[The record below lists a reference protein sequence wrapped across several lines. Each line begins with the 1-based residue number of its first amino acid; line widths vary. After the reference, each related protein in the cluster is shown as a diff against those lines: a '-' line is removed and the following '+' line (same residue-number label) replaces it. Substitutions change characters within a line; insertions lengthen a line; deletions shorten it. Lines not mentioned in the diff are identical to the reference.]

1 MSLFFPPN
9 RGQGLNPWGLFVPPL
24 PTQSAGGPGLSL
36 EEVPPCRTEGCR
48 WHGHPEFGGLCSTCG
63 EGWTPQRLEQLR
75 LLAKEA
81 EAETRARDFEDWD
94 EPGVTL
100 SQQEY
105 DRLRRGVECW
115 VADRPGAPDSF
126 GAMTY
131 VSKLLL
137 ESYRLLTPDQ
147 ARGLWRAVEPM
158 VLDVHD
164 QIAGEA
170 RSKFVVLL
178 ASFLRSPERWCR
190 IPPHV
195 REEFWPDEAKH
206 GGTCT
211 WSVCAPYTS
220 GSGGFPYNE
229 ILRMRLPLFRESK
242 LMAAACLRRTTLPE
256 SVKRRIRNARG
267 RPGPDIPPRLV
278 KRIFLWFA
286 PEVRPEA
293 CSWMVCSSFRGD
305 DDESG
310 EWFNFL
316 DHMRRRPGDD

>member
-1 MSLFFPPN
+1 MSLSV
-9 RGQGLNPWGLFVPPL
+9 LL
-24 PTQSAGGPGLSL
+24 SARRNGPINSISGWDGT
-36 EEVPPCRTEGCR
+36 PCRIAGCN
-48 WHGHPEFGGLCSTCG
+48 WHGHPEFGGLCSLCG
-63 EGWTPQRLEQLR
+63 QGWTAQRLEQLH

-81 EAETRARDFEDWD
+81 EAEMRARDFEDWD

-100 SQQEY
+100 SPQEY

-115 VADRPGAPDSF
+115 VADRTGAPDSF

-137 ESYRLLTPDQ
+137 ESYRLLTPEQ

-164 QIAGEA
+164 QIAGRA

-267 RPGPDIPPRLV
+267 RPGPDIPPLLV
-278 KRIFLWFA
+278 KRIFLWLA
-286 PEVRPEA
+286 PDQVRPRED
-293 CSWMVCSSFRGD
+293 CCWMVFRSEYDG
-305 DDESG
+305 SNQ
-310 EWFNFL
+310 EWSQFL
-316 DHMRRRPGDD
+316 GNMRRRS

>member
-1 MSLFFPPN
+1 MSLSVLLSA
-9 RGQGLNPWGLFVPPL
+9 QGD
-24 PTQSAGGPGLSL
+24 GPINGISGWDGT
-36 EEVPPCRTEGCR
+36 PCRIAGCN
-48 WHGHPEFGGLCSTCG
+48 WHGHPEFGGLCSLCG
-63 EGWTPQRLEQLR
+63 QGWSAQRLEQLH

-81 EAETRARDFEDWD
+81 EAEMRARDFEDWD

-100 SQQEY
+100 SPQEY
-105 DRLRRGVECW
+105 DRLRRGVERW
-115 VADRPGAPDSF
+115 VADRAGAPDSF
-126 GAMTY
+126 GAMTF

-137 ESYRLLTPDQ
+137 ESYRLLTPEQ

-164 QIAGEA
+164 QIAGRA

-178 ASFLRSPERWCR
+178 ASFLSSPARWCR
-190 IPPHV
+190 IPSRV
-195 REEFWPDEAKH
+195 RQEFWPDEAE
-206 GGTCT
+206 GPLRGCT
-211 WSVCAPYTS
+211 WGVCDPHTLPVA
-220 GSGGFPYNE
+220 FWHPYNE
-229 ILRMRLPLFRESK
+229 ILRKRLPLFRESK
-242 LMAAACLRRTTLPE
+242 LTAAACLRRTTLPK
-256 SVKRRIRNARG
+256 SVQSRVRIARG

-286 PEVRPEA
+286 PDQVRPEA

>member
-1 MSLFFPPN
+1 MSLSVLLSA
-9 RGQGLNPWGLFVPPL
+9 QGD
-24 PTQSAGGPGLSL
+24 GPINGISGWDGT
-36 EEVPPCRTEGCR
+36 PCRIAGCN
-48 WHGHPEFGGLCSTCG
+48 WHGHPEFGGLCSLCG
-63 EGWTPQRLEQLR
+63 QGWSAQRLEQLH

-81 EAETRARDFEDWD
+81 EAEMRARDFEDWD

-100 SQQEY
+100 SPQEY
-105 DRLRRGVECW
+105 DRLRRGVERW
-115 VADRPGAPDSF
+115 VADRAGAPDSF
-126 GAMTY
+126 GAMTF

-164 QIAGEA
+164 QIAGRA

-178 ASFLRSPERWCR
+178 ASFLSSPARWCR
-190 IPPHV
+190 IPSRV
-195 REEFWPDEAKH
+195 RQEFWPDEAE
-206 GGTCT
+206 GPLRGCT
-211 WSVCAPYTS
+211 WGVCDPHTLPVA
-220 GSGGFPYNE
+220 FWHPYNE
-229 ILRMRLPLFRESK
+229 ILRKCLPLFRESK
-242 LMAAACLRRTTLPE
+242 LTAAACLRRTTLPK
-256 SVKRRIRNARG
+256 SVQSRVRIARG

-286 PEVRPEA
+286 PDQVRPEA

-310 EWFNFL
+310 EWFKFL
-316 DHMRRRPGDD
+316 DHMRRRS